1 MSDLLEAARAL
12 IDGQRAVDYGDVNE
26 SFTRIAGLWSA
37 YLNTPIDAHDVA
49 YMMVLLKISR
59 LRGSKLHRD
68 SHLDAIA
75 YVLCADR
82 INDSAVVAGND
93 ECA

>member
-1 MSDLLEAARAL
+1 MSDLLEAAKAL
-12 IDGQRAVDYGDVNE
+12 IDGQRAIDYGDVNE

-82 INDSAVVAGND
+82 INVSAVVAGND
-93 ECA
+93 K